1 MSVII
6 AGERSGV
13 GKTTV
18 TLTLLASLRRRDR
31 LVQSFKVGPDY
42 IDPMFHQHVTGRPCR
57 NLDPVLTS
65 EAYVQQCFARHS
77 QLSEYALVEGVMGLF
92 DGVKGSRE
100 WGVGSGDEGAGEE
113 ELLINAQCA
122 MPKAQCPTDFASTAH
137 IARLLDLPV
146 VLVIDCSR
154 LSGSVAAIAHGYR
167 SFDPRIKIAGVVLN
181 RVGSDRHLSLLKDSL
196 EPLQL
201 PILGVL
207 RRQDNITI
215 PDRHL
220 GLVPTAELPE
230 LNALINRLADLG
242 DTCFDWQH
250 LLPLLKSEPLPSTDA
265 INRVSPQYC
274 SVKVHS
280 HWRSPL
286 VPLKKGENKAF
297 LAPLFKG
304 GWGDRLLTEQYCVSP
319 YSSSPSFSVR
329 IAVAR
334 DRAFN
339 FYYQDNLDL
348 LQQLG
353 AELVFWS
360 PLEDAAI
367 PKDVQGMYFGGGFPE
382 VFAQQLAEN
391 TSVRDAVKTAIL
403 QGMPTVAECGGLM
416 YLCKQIIDFE
426 GKSWSMAGVLPPS
439 AVMGK
444 RLTLG
449 YRRAVALQDNLL
461 VKAGTTIY
469 GHEFHRSH
477 LTLTPTQP
485 LFETSRYD
493 CDENMGCEGWGLPA
507 NVHASYV
514 HLHWGESGEIPQQF
528 LKECLKVALS

>member
-1 MSVII
+1 MALVI

-18 TLTLLASLRRRDR
+18 TLTLLASLRRRGG

-42 IDPMFHQHVTGRPCR
+42 IDPMFHQHVTGRACR

-65 EAYVQQCFARHS
+65 EAYVQKCFARHS
-77 QLSEYALVEGVMGLF
+77 QESDYALVEGVMGLF
-92 DGVKGSRE
+92 DGVSSLVISDLSFVKNKG
-100 WGVGSGDEGAGEE
+100 
-113 ELLINAQCA
+113 Q
-122 MPKAQCPTDFASTAH
+122 MTDFASTAH

-167 SFDPRIKIAGVVLN
+167 CFDPRIKMAGVVLN

-220 GLVPTAELPE
+220 GLVPTAELPQ
-230 LNALINRLADLG
+230 LNALIDRLADLG
-242 DTCFDWQH
+242 DTCFDWQR
-250 LLPLLKSEPLPSTDA
+250 LLPLLKSEPFPPSPTPPP
-265 INRVSPQYC
+265 SPS
-274 SVKVHS
+274 SVKV
-280 HWRSPL
+280 
-286 VPLKKGENKAF
+286 
-297 LAPLFKG
+297 
-304 GWGDRLLTEQYCVSP
+304 
-319 YSSSPSFSVR
+319 
-329 IAVAR
+329 AVAR

-360 PLEDAAI
+360 PLEDTQLPQGI
-367 PKDVQGMYFGGGFPE
+367 QGMYFGGGFPE

-391 TSVRDAVKTAIL
+391 ISVRDQVKRAIL
-403 QGMPTVAECGGLM
+403 AGMPAIAECGGLM
-416 YLCKQIIDFE
+416 YLCEQIVDFE
-426 GKSWSMAGVLPPS
+426 GKSWSMAGVLPTS
-439 AVMGK
+439 AVMGG

-461 VKAGTTIY
+461 VTAGTNVY
-469 GHEFHRSH
+469 GHEFHRSQ
-477 LTLTPTQP
+477 LTSNPHQP
-485 LFETSRYD
+485 LFETYRYD
-493 CDENMGCEGWGLPA
+493 CEENMGREGWSLPR
-507 NVHASYV
+507 NVQASYI
-514 HLHWGESGEIPQQF
+514 HLHWGESVDIPQRF
-528 LKECLKVALS
+528 LKQCLDIKLNPDESK

>member
-1 MSVII
+1 MALVI

-42 IDPMFHQHVTGRPCR
+42 IDPMFHQHVTGRACR

-65 EAYVQQCFARHS
+65 EAYVQQCFAHHS
-77 QLSEYALVEGVMGLF
+77 QLSEYTLVEGVMGLF
-92 DGVKGSRE
+92 DGIGHRE
-100 WGVGSGDEGAGEE
+100 WGTCTERSRSMGHGQEKQKS
-113 ELLINAQCA
+113 
-122 MPKAQCPTDFASTAH
+122 TDFASTAH

-146 VLVIDCSR
+146 VLVMDCSR

-201 PILGVL
+201 PILGVM

-230 LNALINRLADLG
+230 LNALIDRLADLG
-242 DTCFDWQH
+242 DTCFDWQR
-250 LLPLLKSEPLPSTDA
+250 LLPLLKSEPLSGSA
-265 INRVSPQYC
+265 
-274 SVKVHS
+274 
-280 HWRSPL
+280 
-286 VPLKKGENKAF
+286 
-297 LAPLFKG
+297 
-304 GWGDRLLTEQYCVSP
+304 
-319 YSSSPSFSVR
+319 SSSLSPSSPVR

-360 PLEDAAI
+360 PLKDADI
-367 PKDVQGMYFGGGFPE
+367 PKDIQGMYFGGGFPE
-382 VFAQQLAEN
+382 VFAQQLAKN

-403 QGMPTVAECGGLM
+403 KGMPTVAECGGLM
-416 YLCKQIIDFE
+416 YLCEQIIDFE
-426 GKSWSMAGVLPPS
+426 GKSWSMAGVLPTS
-439 AVMGK
+439 AVMSG

-461 VKAGTTIY
+461 VKANTTVY

-477 LTLTPTQP
+477 LTLAPTQP
-485 LFETSRYD
+485 LFETYRYD
-493 CDENMGCEGWGLPA
+493 CEENMGWEGWGLPA
-507 NVHASYV
+507 NIYASYV
-514 HLHWGESGEIPQQF
+514 HLHWGESREIPQQF
-528 LKECLKVALS
+528 LKECLKVASSATWI

>member
-1 MSVII
+1 MTLVI

-42 IDPMFHQHVTGRPCR
+42 IDPMFHQHVTGRACR

-100 WGVGSGDEGAGEE
+100 WGVGEE
-113 ELLINAQCA
+113 ELITNAQCP
-122 MPKAQCPTDFASTAH
+122 MPNAQCSTDFASTAH

-154 LSGSVAAIAHGYR
+154 LSGSVAAIAHGYQ
-167 SFDPRIKIAGVVLN
+167 SFDSRIKIAGVVLN

-220 GLVPTAELPE
+220 GLVPTAELPQ
-230 LNALINRLADLG
+230 LNALIDRLADLG
-242 DTCFDWQH
+242 DTCFDWQR
-250 LLPLLKSEPLPSTDA
+250 LLPLLKSEPLPHPPS
-265 INRVSPQYC
+265 S
-274 SVKVHS
+274 
-280 HWRSPL
+280 
-286 VPLKKGENKAF
+286 
-297 LAPLFKG
+297 
-304 GWGDRLLTEQYCVSP
+304 
-319 YSSSPSFSVR
+319 SSSPSSPVR

-353 AELVFWS
+353 AELFFWS
-360 PLEDAAI
+360 PLEDADI

-391 TSVRDAVKTAIL
+391 TSVREAVKTAIL
-403 QGMPTVAECGGLM
+403 KGMPTIAECGGLM
-416 YLCKQIIDFE
+416 YLCEQIIDFE
-426 GKSWSMAGVLPPS
+426 GKSWSMAGVLPTS
-439 AVMGK
+439 AVMGG

-449 YRRAVALQDNLL
+449 YRCAVALQDNLL
-461 VKAGTTIY
+461 VKAGTTVY

-514 HLHWGESGEIPQQF
+514 HLHWGESGKIPQQF
-528 LKECLKVALS
+528 LKECLKVSSSGSTA